1 MSQRLETVHDAVIV
15 IVGASRGLGRGVA
28 MMLASKGARVVVADR
43 RKPILDDLVA
53 EIDTSGGTAI
63 SIQTDVGDSSEVA
76 KLADFVV
83 SRFGRIDI
91 WVNHMDT
98 SEVGYFWDI
107 PAEEH
112 GQRVD
117 VNLKGLIYGA
127 HAALRHFRAQ
137 GSGTLINTASSN
149 CKVPLALQTTYIAT
163 RAAVLSLSHSLN
175 DELRR
180 AGEDGIRVET
190 IMPWSVDAPC
200 WYHEANDMGDE
211 PQMATME
218 APEIFDAILNACV
231 GAKQAQ
237 PVGW

>member
-1 MSQRLETVHDAVIV
+1 MSQRLETVQDAVIV
-15 IVGASRGLGRGVA
+15 IVGASRGLGRGIA
-28 MMLASKGARVVVADR
+28 LMLASKGARVVVADR
-43 RKPILDDLVA
+43 WKPILDDLVA
-53 EIDTSGGTAI
+53 EIDASGGTAM

-83 SRFGRIDI
+83 SRYGRIDI

-107 PAEEH
+107 PVEEH
-112 GQRVD
+112 GQMVD

-127 HAALRHFRAQ
+127 HAALRHFRYQ
-137 GSGTLINTASSN
+137 GSGTLINTASAN

-180 AGEDGIRVET
+180 SGEDGIRVQT

-211 PQMATME
+211 PQTATME
-218 APEIFDAILNACV
+218 DPEIFDAILSTCV
-231 GAKQAQ
+231 GAKEAQ